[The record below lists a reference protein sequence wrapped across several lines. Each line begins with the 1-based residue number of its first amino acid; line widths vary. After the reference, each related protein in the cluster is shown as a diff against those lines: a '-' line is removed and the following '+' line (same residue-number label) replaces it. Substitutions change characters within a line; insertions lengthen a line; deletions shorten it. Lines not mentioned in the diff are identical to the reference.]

1 MSTSYAKV
9 KSVSKAVE
17 VKGGSLSN
25 KVLSTMKTIADIVGS
40 TLGPGGQPVLI
51 ERQEFGMPAM
61 VTKDGVTVFR
71 NLGFDDPVAH
81 VIMETARDASVRTAT
96 EAGDGTT
103 TATVLAEAI
112 VRYSNSFV
120 AKNPRYS
127 PQKIVRKLESVFTTN
142 IAPAI
147 NGLSTK
153 ADFNT
158 PEGKEALRSVAR
170 VSANGDEALANA
182 VIQCFELV
190 GDDGNVTIS
199 EISGPS
205 SYEVER
211 IEGFPIGMGYEDSCG
226 KFYGKFINDPGT
238 QMCKMENPAFVCYHG
253 RVTDIQTLIKFFSE
267 IGSAWQTDG
276 FRHNIVLVATGFSDT
291 VLANLATNFA
301 EIGSINVFPL
311 LAPQNAVQGSELA
324 FLQDVAAYTGATI
337 LDPLNKPF
345 DVATLHDIGLQAKHF
360 ECGRFRSSVMCGH
373 MPDGTPLNELTVL
386 DRVDQLKSL
395 LNQETSIYETAILNE
410 RIGKLTGGIAK
421 LKVVGP
427 SSGELREKRDRAE
440 DAVAAVRGAIKH
452 GTLPGGGWTLIKLHS
467 ELKAL
472 NDEVVDA
479 VLRPALLAPVTRL
492 LQNAGMSQDEIND
505 TIHTVGN
512 RITAGHEPSAYDALN
527 FQYVDARSG
536 GLLDSTPAVLEAIRN
551 SISIAGLLGT
561 LGGAVVFKRDA
572 ELERTEA
579 RETNQYLRDGGMIDP
594 TNLD

>member
-1 MSTSYAKV
+1 
-9 KSVSKAVE
+9 
-17 VKGGSLSN
+17 
-25 KVLSTMKTIADIVGS
+25 
-40 TLGPGGQPVLI
+40 
-51 ERQEFGMPAM
+51 MPAM

-71 NLGFDDPVAH
+71 SLGFDDPVAH

-127 PQKIVRKLESVFTTN
+127 AQKIVRKLESVFTTN
-142 IAPAI
+142 IAPTI
-147 NGLSTK
+147 SSLSSK

-158 PEGKEALRSVAR
+158 PEGKEALRAVAR
-170 VSANGDEALANA
+170 VSANGDEALADA
-182 VIQCFELV
+182 VIKCFELV

-253 RVTDIQTLIKFFSE
+253 RITDIQTLIKFFSE
-267 IGSAWQTDG
+267 IGHAWQVEG
-276 FRHNIVLVATGFSDT
+276 FRHNIVLVATGFSET

-301 EIGSINVFPL
+301 ELGSINVFPL
-311 LAPQNAVQGSELA
+311 LAPSNAVQGSELA

-345 DVATLHDIGLQAKHF
+345 DTATLNDIGLQAKNF
-360 ECGRFRSSVMCGH
+360 ECGRFRSSVLCGH
-373 MPDGTPLNELTVL
+373 TADGSPLNELTVL
-386 DRVDQLKSL
+386 DRVSQLKTML
-395 LNQETSIYETAILNE
+395 THEASIYETTILNE
-410 RIGKLTGGIAK
+410 RIGKLVGGIAK

-440 DAVAAVRGAIKH
+440 DAVAAVRGAIKY
-452 GTLPGGGWTLIKLHS
+452 GTLPGGGWTLMLLYTKLVT
-467 ELKAL
+467 LG
-472 NDEVVDA
+472 DEVVDA
-479 VLRPALLAPVTRL
+479 VLRPALLVPVHRL
-492 LQNAGMSQDEIND
+492 LQNAGMAKDEINNITD
-505 TIHTVGN
+505 TVMN
-512 RITAGHEPSAYDALN
+512 RIDGQQEPSAYDALN
-527 FQYVDARSG
+527 FKFVDSRTG

-572 ELERTEA
+572 ELERSEA
-579 RETNQYLRDGGMIDP
+579 RDTNQYLRDGSQSDSE
-594 TNLD
+594 

>member
-1 MSTSYAKV
+1 MSYAKV

-17 VKGGSLSN
+17 VKGASLSG
-25 KVLSTMKTIADIVGS
+25 KVLSTMRIIADIVGS

-61 VTKDGVTVFR
+61 ISKDGVTVFR

-112 VRYSNSFV
+112 VRCSNSFV
-120 AKNPRYS
+120 TKNPRYS
-127 PQKIVRKLESVFTTN
+127 PQRVVRKLENVFTTV
-142 IAPAI
+142 ISPAVDA
-147 NGLSTK
+147 LSHK
-153 ADFNT
+153 ANFGT
-158 PEGKEALRSVAR
+158 PEGREALRSVAR

-182 VIQCFELV
+182 VIECFNLV

-205 SYEVER
+205 AYEVER

-226 KFYGKFINDPGT
+226 KFYAKFINDPAT
-238 QMCKMENPAFVCYHG
+238 QMCRMENPAFVCYHG
-253 RVTDIQTLIKFFSE
+253 RITDIQTLIKFFSE

-301 EIGSINVFPL
+301 EVGSINVFPL
-311 LAPQNAVQGSELA
+311 LTPQNAVQGSELA
-324 FLQDVAAYTGATI
+324 FLQDIAAYTGATI

-345 DVATLHDIGLQAKHF
+345 DVATLQDVGLQAKHF
-360 ECGRFRSSVMCGH
+360 EAGRFRSSVLCGH
-373 MPDGTPLNELTVL
+373 TADGTPLNELTVL
-386 DRVDQLKSL
+386 DRVEQLRAL
-395 LNQETSIYETAILNE
+395 LGQETSIYETNILQE

-440 DAVAAVRGAIKH
+440 DAVAAVRGAVKH
-452 GTLPGGGWTLIKLHS
+452 GTLPGGGWTLIKLYGDLAL
-467 ELKAL
+467 LK
-472 NDEVVDA
+472 DEVVDS
-479 VLRPALLAPVTRL
+479 VLRPALLAPVYRL
-492 LQNAGMSQDEIND
+492 LQNAGMAYEEAHEVVE
-505 TIHTVGN
+505 TISA
-512 RITAGHEPSAYDALN
+512 RIAGSEEPSAYDALN
-527 FQYVDARSG
+527 FQYVDSRSG

-561 LGGAVVFKRDA
+561 LGGAVVFKRDT
-572 ELERTEA
+572 ELERNEA
-579 RETNQYLRDGGMIDP
+579 RETNQYLRDGGMIDQS
-594 TNLD
+594 NMD